1 MSDWPCVAQIPL
13 CGMQHSPHVAVQLCW
28 CVLVLALVSTAN
40 HVAASPGIFG
50 VDVSEATSQS
60 TFECLRSKHNVTY
73 AIVRAYR
80 SLGEPDTACPATV
93 QAAWDAGLSQVCMS

>member
-1 MSDWPCVAQIPL
+1 MSDWPRVAQIPL
-13 CGMQHSPHVAVQLCW
+13 CGMQPSPHVAVQLF
-28 CVLVLALVSTAN
+28 VTVLALVSTAT
-40 HVAASPGIFG
+40 HVAASPGLFG
-50 VDVSEATSQS
+50 VDVSAATSQS